1 MSLPEPSMPP
11 FRDFQDLAAYAQEQ
25 LDRVGRMQ
33 ADMAA
38 AAGEGVSPQRYARA
52 RTGPGGK
59 LLELRLDPDAQSL
72 SLAELTDEVV
82 AAVNAAQA
90 DYATQTDAIMAP
102 LLESRPTGDTIDDGL
117 RRLDALTD
125 DLDRLMRRPDLR

>member
-1 MSLPEPSMPP
+1 MPP

-38 AAGEGVSPQRYARA
+38 AAGEGVSPHRYARA

-72 SLAELTDEVV
+72 SLGELTDEVV

-102 LLESRPTGDTIDDGL
+102 LLESRPTGDSIDDGL

>member
-1 MSLPEPSMPP
+1 MPP

-102 LLESRPTGDTIDDGL
+102 LLESRPTGDSIDDGL

>member
-1 MSLPEPSMPP
+1 MPQ
-11 FRDFQDLAAYAQEQ
+11 FHDFTDLAAYAQEQ
-25 LDRVGRMQ
+25 LDRVSRMQ

-38 AAGEGVSPQRYARA
+38 AAGEGMSPQRYARA

-59 LLELRLDPDAQSL
+59 VLELRLDPDAAGL
-72 SLAELTDEVV
+72 PLDDLTDEIV
-82 AAVNAAQA
+82 AAISAAQA

-102 LLESRPTGDTIDDGL
+102 ILESRPTGDTIDDGI

>member
-1 MSLPEPSMPP
+1 MPQ
-11 FRDFQDLAAYAQEQ
+11 FHDFHDLAAYAQEQ

-33 ADMAA
+33 ADMAT

-52 RTGPGGK
+52 RTGPGGNV
-59 LLELRLDPDAQSL
+59 LELRLDPDARSL
-72 SLAELTDEVV
+72 PLDDLTAEIV
-82 AAVNAAQA
+82 AAISAAQA
-90 DYATQTDAIMAP
+90 DYATQTENIMAP
-102 LLESRPTGDTIDDGL
+102 LLESRPTGDTIDDGI